1 MNIRLTPIWKT
12 QLENPFYSARDDN
25 TDESKWKA
33 RLNSCSTLP
42 VGKGIS
48 KKNPRE
54 GIVISYSSKSDNALI
69 HKENNLLQYYL
80 LYISPFQLSAVLAKT
95 LPSTSSI
102 VLTEKEI
109 SGDCGI
115 WIQLAALRMLYWIR
129 TRSLYHAGLSHR
141 REMQVAIISQVQNRI
156 TNSGCGCSAPFRS
169 LGNKWKWV

>member
-1 MNIRLTPIWKT
+1 M
-12 QLENPFYSARDDN
+12 
-25 TDESKWKA
+25 
-33 RLNSCSTLP
+33 
-42 VGKGIS
+42 
-48 KKNPRE
+48 
-54 GIVISYSSKSDNALI
+54 ISYSSKSDNALI

-80 LYISPFQLSAVLAKT
+80 LYISLFQLSAVLAKT
-95 LPSTSSI
+95 LPSTSSV

-156 TNSGCGCSAPFRS
+156 TNSTSGGGCSAPFRS
-169 LGNKWKWV
+169 LGNK